1 MGSGTW
7 TAAHHGMNDQIV
19 IRPAHPADLARV
31 VEIERASFSDPW
43 TLGAFRSALEQERL
57 NFHVALGDGKVV
69 GYAVSWCV
77 IDEAELANLAV
88 LPGLRGRRIG
98 SALLDRAM
106 DDARL
111 AGCVVMHLE
120 VRDSNAAARA
130 LYESRGFGMVGR
142 RKGYYRAPVEDA
154 LILRARLV
162 ERETADHD
170 LDRAEPRRG

>member
-1 MGSGTW
+1 MS
-7 TAAHHGMNDQIV
+7 DEIV
-19 IRPAHPADLARV
+19 IRPARAADLSRV

-43 TLGAFRSALEQERL
+43 THGAFRSALHEDRL
-57 NFHVALGDGKVV
+57 NFHVADSADVVV

-88 LPGLRGRRIG
+88 LPAIRGRG
-98 SALLDRAM
+98 VGAALLDRAM

-162 ERETADHD
+162 EREMLDQGQ
-170 LDRAEPRRG
+170 DRAEPRRG

>member
-1 MGSGTW
+1 MS
-7 TAAHHGMNDQIV
+7 DEV
-19 IRPAHPADLARV
+19 EIRPAHAADLARV
-31 VEIERASFSDPW
+31 VEIERACFSDPW
-43 TLGAFRSALEQERL
+43 TFGAFRSALTEERL
-57 NFHVALGDGKVV
+57 NFHVALTEGLVV

-88 LPGLRGRRIG
+88 HPAVRGRRVG
-98 SALLDRAM
+98 AALLDKAM

-120 VRDSNAAARA
+120 VRDSNASARA

-162 ERETADHD
+162 EREVLDHD
-170 LDRAEPRRG
+170 RGRAEPFRG